1 MKKSNFIVCGI
12 IILFIVLFYTSIF
25 VFKKNSNNN
34 YQLIVNNQIIDI
46 ININENCIYNVE
58 SNGEIILIYKN
69 KQLIN
74 KIDSN
79 NKIIKN
85 TILVENKTIKMIEAN
100 CKGKD
105 CTYMII
111 DENRNLPIICT
122 NGVIVS
128 IIRENNDVDI
138 NI

>member
-1 MKKSNFIVCGI
+1 
-12 IILFIVLFYTSIF
+12 
-25 VFKKNSNNN
+25 
-34 YQLIVNNQIIDI
+34 
-46 ININENCIYNVE
+46 
-58 SNGEIILIYKN
+58 
-69 KQLIN
+69 
-74 KIDSN
+74 
-79 NKIIKN
+79 
-85 TILVENKTIKMIEAN
+85 MIEAN